1 MRIDARVQEGPMD
14 RLFAINTAAV
24 ASDIIDGEAIMLH
37 RVSGNYFSTEGAGSL
52 IWQWIGEGQGR
63 GRIVDKLTERFTAG
77 RAEIET
83 SVDSF
88 LAELATHKLVREIG
102 GGDLPVAEASA
113 EPPAK
118 AIPEPRVRFAAPTLH
133 VYSDIRNLLLLDPLH
148 DVSELDG
155 WPTPKPPDAAR

>member
-1 MRIDARVQEGPMD
+1 MD
-14 RLFAINTAAV
+14 RLFAINTVVV

-63 GRIVDKLTERFTAG
+63 GQIVDRLTERFTAG

-88 LAELATHKLVREIG
+88 LAELASHKLVRETA
-102 GGDLPVAEASA
+102 GDELPAAEASV
-113 EPPAK
+113 ELPAK
-118 AIPEPRVRFAAPTLH
+118 AIAEPRVRFAPPTLH

-148 DVSELDG
+148 DVSEMAG
-155 WPTPKPPDAAR
+155 WPTPKPTDAAG

>member
-1 MRIDARVQEGPMD
+1 MD
-14 RLFAINTAAV
+14 RFFTINTAVV

-63 GRIVDKLTERFTAG
+63 NQIIDGLSERFI
-77 RAEIET
+77 AERTRIET

-88 LAELATHKLVREIG
+88 LAELVTHKLVREIA
-102 GGDLPVAEASA
+102 GDGRPAAEASTDQST
-113 EPPAK
+113 K
-118 AIPEPRVRFAAPTLH
+118 AMPEPRARFAPPALH

-148 DVSELDG
+148 DVSELEG
-155 WPTPKPPDAAR
+155 WPTPKPTDAAG